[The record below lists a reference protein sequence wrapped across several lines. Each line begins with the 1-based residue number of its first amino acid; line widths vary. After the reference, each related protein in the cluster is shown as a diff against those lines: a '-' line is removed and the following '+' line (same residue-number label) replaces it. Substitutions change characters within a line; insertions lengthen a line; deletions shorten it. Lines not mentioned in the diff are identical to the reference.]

1 MSFPASFLSQ
11 QGLSILSH
19 HPPHVPATYCLSL
32 TQIRHSI
39 SLSISEHLN
48 VGTTLYREKLE
59 TTEMSVIVTDK
70 LLTVSMTEAA
80 TAMGRMFKSIRDIE
94 GVHRSSTN

>member
-1 MSFPASFLSQ
+1 M
-11 QGLSILSH
+11 
-19 HPPHVPATYCLSL
+19 
-32 TQIRHSI
+32 
-39 SLSISEHLN
+39 
-48 VGTTLYREKLE
+48 GTTLYREKLE